1 MFHHPLVHIVDQL
14 SRGSVQPESEQAYF
28 ERLSREAIRAQRR
41 SRRARPQRRFVA
53 PGSRR
58 VAV

>member
-14 SRGSVQPESEQAYF
+14 SRASLQRESEQAYF
-28 ERLSREAIRAQRR
+28 ERLSREAVRTQRR
-41 SRRARPQRRFVA
+41 SRSARPERRYVA